1 MDPYTPYE
9 DNPLLETHMSLLQ
22 SRNPAMSVLQTE
34 RAFGAEQA
42 NTMTIGGTVTATSIL
57 LSIVAV
63 VGILVW
69 QNLNA
74 TYAAGGSMPGWI
86 MPVMIA
92 TLIAGIAVSFV
103 IYGKPKLAPY
113 IAPIH
118 AALEGAFVGVATFI
132 IPMQYMPVEPGTPNP
147 TAALAIQ
154 AAVATFGVTAA
165 MLFGY
170 GTGIIRVGPKFQKIM
185 MTAMMGLVFYVVA
198 LFILGMFGIQI
209 WNGFADAGPIGIGFS
224 LLIIG
229 LASMFL
235 ILDFQY
241 IEQGV
246 NAGAPKY
253 MEWVGAWGLMITL
266 VWLYI
271 EILRLLAKTRSND

>member
-1 MDPYTPYE
+1 
-9 DNPLLETHMSLLQ
+9 MSILQ
-22 SRNPAMSVLQTE
+22 SRNPAMQVLASE
-34 RAFGAEQA
+34 KAFGLEQSK
-42 NTMTIGGTVTATSIL
+42 TMTIGGTVTATSIL

-63 VGILVW
+63 VGMLTW
-69 QNLNA
+69 QSLTA
-74 TYAAGGSMPGWI
+74 SYAADKVIAGWV

-92 TLIAGIAVSFV
+92 ALIGGIAVSFI
-103 IYGKPKLAPY
+103 IYRKPKLAPF
-113 IAPIH
+113 IAPVH
-118 AALEGAFVGVATFI
+118 AVLEGAFVGVATFV
-132 IPMQYMPVEPGTPNP
+132 IPMQYMPVEPELANP

-185 MTAMMGLVFYVVA
+185 MTALMGLVFYVVA
-198 LFILGMFGIQI
+198 LFLLGMFGVQV
-209 WNGFADAGPIGIGFS
+209 WNGFADAGPMGIGFS
-224 LLIIG
+224 VLIIG

-246 NAGAPKY
+246 KAGAPKY

-271 EILRLLAKTRSND
+271 EILRLLAKLRSND

>member
-1 MDPYTPYE
+1 
-9 DNPLLETHMSLLQ
+9 MSILQ

-34 RAFGAEQA
+34 QAFGAEKA
-42 NTMTIGGTVTATSIL
+42 SVMTIGGTVTATSIL

-74 TYAAGGSMPGWI
+74 TYAASGGAMPGWV
-86 MPVMIA
+86 MPVMIG
-92 TLIAGIAVSFV
+92 TVIGGFVVSFM
-103 IYGKPKLAPY
+103 IYGKPKSAPF

-118 AALEGAFVGVATFI
+118 AALEGAFVGVATFY
-132 IPMQYMPVEPGTPNP
+132 IPMQYMPVEQGTVNP
-147 TAALAIQ
+147 SAMLAVQ

-185 MTAMMGLVFYVVA
+185 MTALMGLVFYVVA
-198 LFILGMFGIQI
+198 LFLLGLFGIQI

-224 LLIIG
+224 VLIIG

-241 IEQGV
+241 IDEGV

-271 EILRLLAKTRSND
+271 EILRLLAKLRSND

>member
-1 MDPYTPYE
+1 
-9 DNPLLETHMSLLQ
+9 MSILQ
-22 SRNPAMSVLQTE
+22 SRNPAMSVLQSE
-34 RAFGAEQA
+34 QAFGTEQA
-42 NTMTIGGTVTATSIL
+42 RVMTIGGTVTATSIL

-69 QNLNA
+69 QSLNT
-74 TYAAGGSMPGWI
+74 TYATTGTIPGWA
-86 MPVMIA
+86 MPAMIGA
-92 TLIAGIAVSFV
+92 LIGGIAVSFI
-103 IYGKPKLAPY
+103 IYGKPKTAPI

-118 AALEGAFVGVATFI
+118 AALEGAFVGVATFV
-132 IPMQYMPVEPGTPNP
+132 IPMQYMPIEPGATNNP
-147 TAALAIQ
+147 TAMLAIQ
-154 AAVATFGVTAA
+154 AAIATFGVTAA

-185 MTAMMGLVFYVVA
+185 MTALMGLVFYVVA
-198 LFILGMFGIQI
+198 LFILGMFGVQI
-209 WNGFADAGPIGIGFS
+209 WNGFADAGPMGIGFS
-224 LLIIG
+224 VLIIG

-241 IEQGV
+241 IEAGV
-246 NAGAPKY
+246 KTGAPKY

-271 EILRLLAKTRSND
+271 ELLRLLAKLRSND

>member
-1 MDPYTPYE
+1 
-9 DNPLLETHMSLLQ
+9 
-22 SRNPAMSVLQTE
+22 MSVLQTE
-34 RAFGAEQA
+34 QAFGTQRASV
-42 NTMTIGGTVTATSIL
+42 MTIGGTVTATSIL

-63 VGILVW
+63 VGILIW
-69 QNLNA
+69 QNLNTA
-74 TYAAGGSMPGWI
+74 FAASGGVAMPGWT
-86 MPVMIA
+86 MPVMIGA
-92 TLIAGIAVSFV
+92 LIGGIVVSLV
-103 IYGKPKLAPY
+103 IYRKPTLAPI

-118 AALEGAFVGVATFI
+118 AALEGAFVGVATFY
-132 IPMQYMPVEPGTPNP
+132 IPMQFIPVEPGTPNP

-154 AAVATFGVTAA
+154 AAVATFGVTGA
-165 MLFGY
+165 MLMGY
-170 GTGIIRVGPKFQKIM
+170 ATGILRVGPKFQKIM
-185 MTAMMGLVFYVVA
+185 MTALMGLVFYVLA
-198 LFILGMFGIQI
+198 LFILGMFGVQI
-209 WNGFADAGPIGIGFS
+209 WNGFADAGPMGIGFS

-241 IEQGV
+241 IEEGV

-271 EILRLLAKTRSND
+271 EILRLLAKLRSND

>member
-1 MDPYTPYE
+1 
-9 DNPLLETHMSLLQ
+9 
-22 SRNPAMSVLQTE
+22 MSVLQTE
-34 RAFGAEQA
+34 QAFGTQRTSA
-42 NTMTIGGTVTATSIL
+42 MTIGGTVTATSIL

-74 TYAAGGSMPGWI
+74 SYAANSSVMPGWV
-86 MPVMIA
+86 MPVMIG
-92 TLIAGIAVSFV
+92 TLIGGVVVSFM
-103 IYGKPKLAPY
+103 IYGKPKMAPF

-118 AALEGAFVGVATFI
+118 AALEGAFVGVATFY
-132 IPMQYMPVEPGTPNP
+132 IPMQYMPVEQGPNP

-185 MTAMMGLVFYVVA
+185 MTALMGLVFYVLA
-198 LFILGMFGIQI
+198 LFLLGMFGVQI
-209 WNGFADAGPIGIGFS
+209 WNGFADAGPMGIGFS
-224 LLIIG
+224 VLIIG

-241 IEQGV
+241 IEEGV

-271 EILRLLAKTRSND
+271 EILRLLAKLRSND

>member
-1 MDPYTPYE
+1 
-9 DNPLLETHMSLLQ
+9 
-22 SRNPAMSVLQTE
+22 MSVLQTE
-34 RAFGAEQA
+34 QAFGTEKASA
-42 NTMTIGGTVTATSIL
+42 MTIGGTVTATSIL

-74 TYAAGGSMPGWI
+74 TYAAASGVMPGWV
-86 MPVMIA
+86 MPVMIG
-92 TLIAGIAVSFV
+92 TLIGGFVVSFM
-103 IYGKPKLAPY
+103 IYGKPKTAPF

-118 AALEGAFVGVATFI
+118 AALEGAFVGVATFY
-132 IPMQYMPVEPGTPNP
+132 IPMQYMPVEFGTANP
-147 TAALAIQ
+147 TAALALQ

-185 MTAMMGLVFYVVA
+185 VTALMGLVFY
-198 LFILGMFGIQI
+198 ILAMFVLGFFGVQV
-209 WNGFADAGPIGIGFS
+209 WNGFADAGPMGIGFS
-224 LLIIG
+224 VLIIG

-241 IEQGV
+241 IEEGV

-271 EILRLLAKTRSND
+271 EILRLLAKLRSSD

>member
-1 MDPYTPYE
+1 
-9 DNPLLETHMSLLQ
+9 MSILQ
-22 SRNPAMSVLQTE
+22 SRNPAMQVLATE
-34 RAFGAEQA
+34 KAFGLEQSK
-42 NTMTIGGTVTATSIL
+42 TMTIGGTVTATSIL

-69 QNLNA
+69 QSLNT
-74 TYAAGGSMPGWI
+74 TYATTGSMPGWV
-86 MPVMIA
+86 MPAMIA
-92 TLIAGIAVSFV
+92 ALIGGIAVSFV

-113 IAPIH
+113 IAPLH
-118 AALEGAFVGVATFI
+118 AALEGAFVGVATFV
-132 IPMQYMPVEPGTPNP
+132 IPMQFMPIEPGATSNP
-147 TAALAIQ
+147 TAMLAIQ

-185 MTAMMGLVFYVVA
+185 MTALMGLVFYVVA
-198 LFILGMFGIQI
+198 LFLLGMFGVQV
-209 WNGFADAGPIGIGFS
+209 WNGFADAGPMGIGFS
-224 LLIIG
+224 VLIIG

-241 IEQGV
+241 IEGGV
-246 NAGAPKY
+246 KAGAPKY

-271 EILRLLAKTRSND
+271 EILRLLAKLRSND